1 MKNKTEFYNLYY
13 EKLNLLMEFDNFK
26 NTSSYKINSENK
38 IKIVFLEKRT
48 ILFNDDINSFNNVLI
63 SFKPLT
69 EKECINIITRNTAFQ
84 NHNSYAG
91 LLDHQNHFGYLVNIK
106 THDFTELKEEL

>member
-84 NHNSYAG
+84 NYSG
-91 LLDHQNHFGYLVNIK
+91 LLSHQNHFGYLVNIK